1 VSSNRVAWS
10 APPPN
15 RRNSFATAFGYFSL
29 PLLCYVAT
37 QHKRFRCKARAKRKL
52 RCSCHPNSQVPK
64 RLRFFRHSV
73 AALQCFQTDFRE
85 SALRNYN
92 AALQNSSVQGL
103 FGRRPCE
110 ARGMKLRG
118 NRNQTFGTVSSNFHR
133 NCPNRE
139 HKPARFFEGN
149 FRRCRLISALA
160 LLYTRLTSGAKR
172 LCS

>member
-1 VSSNRVAWS
+1 MLQRTNVFVLQGSGQAQLSDAAVIQTAKFLKDCAFS
-10 APPPN
+10 AIPW
-15 RRNSFATAFGYFSL
+15 
-29 PLLCYVAT
+29 PL
-37 QHKRFRCKARAKRKL
+37 
-52 RCSCHPNSQVPK
+52 
-64 RLRFFRHSV
+64 
-73 AALQCFQTDFRE
+73 LQCFQTDFRE